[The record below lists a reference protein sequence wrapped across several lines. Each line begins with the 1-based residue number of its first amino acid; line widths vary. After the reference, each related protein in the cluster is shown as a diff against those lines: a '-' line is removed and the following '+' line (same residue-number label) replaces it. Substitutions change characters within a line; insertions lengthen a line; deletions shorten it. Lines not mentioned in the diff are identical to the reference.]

1 MSSILTN
8 TGAMVALQTLKS
20 VNSNLSTTQ
29 NEISTGKSV
38 ATAKDNAAVWAIS
51 KVMDSDVKGFKG
63 ISDGL
68 SLGMSSVAVGRI
80 AAEKITDHLTD
91 IKGKIVAAQEEG
103 MDRTKIQ
110 TDISALRDQI
120 SSVVNAAQFSGL
132 NIVKGTDAVEVLASL
147 DRDSSGNVTA
157 SKISVA
163 RQDLTTS
170 AGVYNTGGT
179 SLNANAT
186 ASAANVANTGNSAE
200 VTFNAG
206 DYDTAG
212 LMARLTVGGVQIDF
226 EGATG
231 LTQDDAASFF
241 EGAINALQLEGITA
255 SSTGGALTVTSTRGF
270 EGTNV
275 AVSNLTGDAAG
286 TEITDLNGTAVNVA
300 SGSIEE
306 RAQNVTFSSTSAVQ
320 NGDGYRVAVGS
331 QTFDYVAGPGQN
343 FEDVSKGLKAAID
356 AAGMEGITTRVTQDE
371 NGAWQLKI
379 DNSGASV
386 GMSAIGNAGGEASGG
401 LFGLDGID
409 VTTEEGARA
418 ALDNIEQMIGRAIDS
433 AASFGSSQGR
443 LESQNSFVGKLVD
456 SLRSGIGTLVDA
468 DMEETSARLQALQVQ
483 QQLAVQSL
491 SIANQAPQNI
501 LSLFR

>member
-63 ISDGL
+63 ISDSL
-68 SLGMSSVAVGRI
+68 SLGLSSVAVGRN
-80 AAEKITDHLTD
+80 AAETVTDLLTD
-91 IKGKIVAAQEEG
+91 IKGKIVAAQEENV
-103 MDRTKIQ
+103 DRGKIQ

-120 SSVVNAAQFSGL
+120 SSVVNAAQFNGL
-132 NIVKGTDAVEVLASL
+132 NIVKGTDDVNVLSSL
-147 DRDSSGNVTA
+147 DRDSAGNVTA
-157 SKISVA
+157 SQISVA
-163 RQDLTTS
+163 RQDLTTD
-170 AGVYNTGGT
+170 AGTYNTGGT
-179 SLNANAT
+179 SLNANAV
-186 ASAANVANTGNSAE
+186 ASAATIANTGNTAE
-200 VTFNAG
+200 ITFNTG

-212 LMARLTVGGVQIDF
+212 LMARLTVDGVQIDF

-231 LTQDDAASFF
+231 LTQDDAAAFF

-255 SSTGGALTVTSTRGF
+255 GSAAGVLTITSTRGF

-275 AVSNLTGDAAG
+275 AVSNLAGDAAG
-286 TEITDLNGTAVNVA
+286 TQITDLNGSAVTQA
-300 SGSIEE
+300 SGDIQE
-306 RAQNVTFSSTSAVQ
+306 RAQNVTFSDTAAVQ
-320 NGDGYRVAVGS
+320 NGDGYRVAIGS
-331 QTFDYVAGPGQN
+331 QTFDYIAGPGQN
-343 FEDVSKGLKAAID
+343 FEDVAKGLKAAID
-356 AAGMEGITTRVTQDE
+356 AAGMEGITTAVAQDE

-379 DNSGASV
+379 DNSGTSV
-386 GMSAIGNAGGEASGG
+386 GLSAIGNAGGEASGG

-418 ALDNIEQMIGRAIDS
+418 ALGNIEQMIGRAIDS
-433 AASFGSSQGR
+433 SAAFGSAQGR
-443 LESQNSFVGKLVD
+443 LEAQNNFVGKLVD

-468 DMEETSARLQALQVQ
+468 DMEEASARLQALQVQ
-483 QQLAVQSL
+483 QQLAIQSL
-491 SIANQAPQNI
+491 SIANQQPQNI